1 MILLAATLALA
12 QIAPAPEEPQPIA
25 TTVAA
30 IVANPRK
37 FDGQVVRL
45 HGYVNSCQPTC
56 TLAERAA
63 NAPGGA
69 GASLPI
75 VPTDKFDA
83 VVLPLVPTYV
93 EFDALFRAGC
103 DAGSICLD
111 GAPKLRV
118 VTLRGVVSPEPPPF
132 ENP

>member
-1 MILLAATLALA
+1 MIAVLLMLA
-12 QIAPAPEEPQPIA
+12 QIIPVPSEPKPIV

-30 IVANPRK
+30 IRANPKK
-37 FDGQVVRL
+37 FDGQLVRV
-45 HGYVNSCQPTC
+45 HGYVNSCQPRC

-63 NAPGGA
+63 NAPGGP

-75 VPTDKFDA
+75 APTNKFDQ

-93 EFDALFRAGC
+93 EFDARFSAGC
-103 DAGSICLD
+103 DPASICLD

-118 VTLRGVVSPEPPPF
+118 ETLRSVVSPEPP
-132 ENP
+132 EIEK